1 MDLVPPLRE
10 PLDQPLRSV
19 LGPATAKVM
28 AEHLGLHTVGDLLHH
43 YPRRYE
49 ERGQLTHLADLP
61 MDEHVT
67 VVAQVADAR
76 LHSFASA
83 KAPRGKGQRLEV
95 TITDGSGRL
104 QLVFFGNG
112 VHKPHKELLPG
123 TRALFAGKV
132 SVFNRRLQLA
142 HPAYEL
148 LRGDTGDAA
157 QAIDSWA
164 GALIPIYPATARLES
179 WKIAK
184 AVQTV
189 LPSAREAIDPLPESL
204 REGRGLV
211 SLPEALLKIHQPHSK
226 ADFHAARDRLKWDEA
241 FVLQVALA
249 RRRHADAQLPAVAR
263 TPRPDGLL
271 TAFDARLPFTLTDGQ
286 RKVSGEIFDDL
297 ATEHPM
303 HRLLQGEVG
312 SGKAQPMDSLV
323 LTPTGFLRMGDVRLG
338 DEVIVPTGEIALVD
352 GVFPQGERD
361 VWRIVLSDGSSVE
374 CDDEHLWIVGTRC
387 GWHRGQEPKVMT
399 TREIRHDL
407 YKANGSSKWYIPSA
421 TPVDLGGDSALPLDP
436 YLFGLLLGYGSF
448 RHNLRVSTVDAEIH
462 DAVAAS
468 VAPDCRLVPV
478 TGSRCDYT
486 IQLTHRSGGARN
498 PIIETLCDLELWG
511 VTSHGKFIP
520 DKFKNTS
527 IKNRL
532 ALLQGLLDTDG
543 TVDQNGM
550 SISLCSASL
559 RLAEDVAWLVRS
571 LGGRARVLPKK
582 AAFNVS
588 VSLPGEHPPFRLTRK
603 AERIR
608 VRPKYNTFRRGIRD
622 VEYVGRKP
630 VQCISVAHPSHA
642 YVTDHFAVTHNT
654 MVALRAMLAV
664 VDTGGQ
670 AAMLAPTEVL
680 AQQHHRSVTE
690 MMGELAEGGMLGGAE
705 HATKVVLLTGS
716 MGAAARRQAL
726 LDLATGEAGIVIGTH
741 ALIEDKVQ
749 FHDLGLVVV
758 DEQHRFGVEQRDAL
772 RGKGKQPP
780 HLLVMTATPIPR
792 TVAMTVFGDLETSVL
807 DQLPAGRSPIA
818 SHVVPAA
825 DKPHFLARAWER
837 VREEVG
843 NGHQAYVVCP
853 RIGDEEDD
861 GKKSGRKKSPE
872 DEAEKR
878 PPLAVLDIADQLAA
892 GPLRGLGVEVLHGRM
907 QPDDKDA
914 VMRRFAAGETDVL
927 VATTVIEVGVNVPN
941 ATVMVIMDADRF
953 GVSQLHQLRGRVG
966 RGSAPGL
973 CLLVTEMPEAS
984 AARQRLNAV
993 ASTLDGFELS
1003 RIDLEQ
1009 RREGDVLGQAQSG
1022 ARTSLRM
1029 LAVIEDEEIIAEAR
1043 EEAAAVV
1050 AADPD
1055 LEHLPGLRTA
1065 LDALLDEEREQYLD
1079 KG

>member
-1 MDLVPPLRE
+1 MDLVPALQE
-10 PLDQPLRSV
+10 PLKKV

-76 LHSFASA
+76 LHTFASA

-132 SVFNRRLQLA
+132 SLFNRRLQLN

-148 LRGDTGDAA
+148 LRGDGEGAEEA
-157 QAIDSWA
+157 VESWA
-164 GALIPIYPATARLES
+164 GALIPLYPATAKLES
-179 WKIAK
+179 WKIGK

-189 LPSAREAIDPLPESL
+189 LPSAQEALDPLPDSL

-211 SLPEALLKIHQPHSK
+211 SLPEALLKIHRPHTK
-226 ADFHAARDRLKWDEA
+226 ADIADARARLKWDEA

-249 RRRHADAQLPAVAR
+249 RRRHADAQLPAV
-263 TPRPDGLL
+263 PRRPAPDGLL
-271 TAFDARLPFTLTDGQ
+271 TAFDDRLPFTLTDGQ
-286 RKVSGEIFDDL
+286 RKVSKEIFDDL
-297 ATEHPM
+297 ATDHPM

-312 SGKAQPMDSLV
+312 SGK
-323 LTPTGFLRMGDVRLG
+323 
-338 DEVIVPTGEIALVD
+338 
-352 GVFPQGERD
+352 
-361 VWRIVLSDGSSVE
+361 
-374 CDDEHLWIVGTRC
+374 
-387 GWHRGQEPKVMT
+387 
-399 TREIRHDL
+399 
-407 YKANGSSKWYIPSA
+407 
-421 TPVDLGGDSALPLDP
+421 
-436 YLFGLLLGYGSF
+436 
-448 RHNLRVSTVDAEIH
+448 
-462 DAVAAS
+462 
-468 VAPDCRLVPV
+468 
-478 TGSRCDYT
+478 
-486 IQLTHRSGGARN
+486 
-498 PIIETLCDLELWG
+498 
-511 VTSHGKFIP
+511 
-520 DKFKNTS
+520 
-527 IKNRL
+527 
-532 ALLQGLLDTDG
+532 
-543 TVDQNGM
+543 
-550 SISLCSASL
+550 
-559 RLAEDVAWLVRS
+559 
-571 LGGRARVLPKK
+571 
-582 AAFNVS
+582 
-588 VSLPGEHPPFRLTRK
+588 
-603 AERIR
+603 
-608 VRPKYNTFRRGIRD
+608 
-622 VEYVGRKP
+622 
-630 VQCISVAHPSHA
+630 
-642 YVTDHFAVTHNT
+642 T
-654 MVALRAMLAV
+654 MVALRAMLVV
-664 VDTGGQ
+664 VDAGGQ

-680 AQQHHRSVTE
+680 AQQHHRSITE

-705 HATKVVLLTGS
+705 RATKVVLLTGS
-716 MGAAARRQAL
+716 MGAAARRKAL
-726 LDLATGEAGIVIGTH
+726 LDLVTGEAGIVIGTH

-825 DKPHFLARAWER
+825 EKPHFLARAWER

-843 NGHQAYVVCP
+843 KGHQAYVVCP
-853 RIGDEEDD
+853 RIGDEDD
-861 GKKSGRKKSPE
+861 DPKAAKKKQSPE
-872 DEAEKR
+872 DDAEKR
-878 PPLAVLDIADQLAA
+878 PPLAVLDVAAQLAR
-892 GPLRGLGVEVLHGRM
+892 GPLQGLTVEVLHGRM
-907 QPDDKDA
+907 PPDDKDA
-914 VMRRFAAGETDVL
+914 VMRRFAAGDTDVL

-941 ATVMVIMDADRF
+941 ATAMVIMDADRF

-973 CLLVTEMPEAS
+973 CLLVSEMPEAS
-984 AARQRLNAV
+984 PARQRLNAV

-1003 RIDLEQ
+1003 RLDLEQ

-1022 ARTSLRM
+1022 VRSSLRV
-1029 LAVIEDEEIIAEAR
+1029 LAVIEDEEVIAQAR

-1050 AADPD
+1050 AADPE

>member
-1 MDLVPPLRE
+1 MDAVPALDE
-10 PLDQPLRSV
+10 PLKKV

-76 LHSFASA
+76 LHTFASSR
-83 KAPRGKGQRLEV
+83 APRGKGQRLEV

-104 QLVFFGNG
+104 QLVFFGAG

-123 TRALFAGKV
+123 TRAMFAGKV
-132 SVFNRRLQLA
+132 SVFNRRLQLT

-148 LRGDTGDAA
+148 LRA
-157 QAIDSWA
+157 DSEEAVETWA
-164 GALIPIYPATARLES
+164 GALIPLYPATAKLES
-179 WKIAK
+179 WKIGK
-184 AVQTV
+184 AIQTV
-189 LPSAREAIDPLPESL
+189 LPSAQEAADPLPQTL

-211 SLPEALLKIHQPHSK
+211 PLPEALLKIHRPHTK
-226 ADFHAARDRLKWDEA
+226 ADIEEARARLKWDEA

-249 RRRHADAQLPAVAR
+249 RRRHADAQLPAVPR
-263 TPRPDGLL
+263 RPRPDGILA
-271 TAFDARLPFTLTDGQ
+271 AFDDRLPFTLTEGQ
-286 RKVSGEIFDDL
+286 RKVSEEIFADL
-297 ATEHPM
+297 ATDHPM

-312 SGKAQPMDSLV
+312 SGK
-323 LTPTGFLRMGDVRLG
+323 
-338 DEVIVPTGEIALVD
+338 
-352 GVFPQGERD
+352 
-361 VWRIVLSDGSSVE
+361 
-374 CDDEHLWIVGTRC
+374 
-387 GWHRGQEPKVMT
+387 
-399 TREIRHDL
+399 
-407 YKANGSSKWYIPSA
+407 
-421 TPVDLGGDSALPLDP
+421 
-436 YLFGLLLGYGSF
+436 
-448 RHNLRVSTVDAEIH
+448 
-462 DAVAAS
+462 
-468 VAPDCRLVPV
+468 
-478 TGSRCDYT
+478 
-486 IQLTHRSGGARN
+486 
-498 PIIETLCDLELWG
+498 TL
-511 VTSHGKFIP
+511 
-520 DKFKNTS
+520 
-527 IKNRL
+527 
-532 ALLQGLLDTDG
+532 
-543 TVDQNGM
+543 
-550 SISLCSASL
+550 
-559 RLAEDVAWLVRS
+559 
-571 LGGRARVLPKK
+571 
-582 AAFNVS
+582 
-588 VSLPGEHPPFRLTRK
+588 
-603 AERIR
+603 
-608 VRPKYNTFRRGIRD
+608 
-622 VEYVGRKP
+622 
-630 VQCISVAHPSHA
+630 
-642 YVTDHFAVTHNT
+642 
-654 MVALRAMLAV
+654 VALRAMLAV
-664 VDTGGQ
+664 VDAGGQ

-705 HATKVVLLTGS
+705 NATKVVLLTGS
-716 MGAAARRQAL
+716 MGAAARRKAL
-726 LDLATGEAGIVIGTH
+726 LDLATGEAGVVIGTH

-807 DQLPAGRSPIA
+807 DQLPAGRSPIS

-843 NGHQAYVVCP
+843 KGHQAYVVCP
-853 RIGDEEDD
+853 RIGDEED
-861 GKKSGRKKSPE
+861 GAKAKKKTPE

-878 PPLAVLDIADQLAA
+878 PPLAVLDIAEQLAR
-892 GPLRGLGVEVLHGRM
+892 GPLAGLRVEVLHGRM

-914 VMRRFAAGETDVL
+914 VMRRFAAGEADVL

-984 AARQRLNAV
+984 PARRRLTAV

-1022 ARTSLRM
+1022 TRSSLRM
-1029 LAVIEDEEIIAEAR
+1029 LAVIDDEEVIAEAR
-1043 EEAAAVV
+1043 EEATRIV

-1055 LEHLPGLRTA
+1055 LERLPALRTA
-1065 LDALLDEEREQYLD
+1065 LDALLDEEREQYLE

>member
-1 MDLVPPLRE
+1 MDPVPALEE
-10 PLDQPLRSV
+10 PLKNS
-19 LGPATAKVM
+19 LGAATAKVM

-76 LHSFASA
+76 LHTFSSP

-148 LRGDTGDAA
+148 LRADRDDPAET
-157 QAIDSWA
+157 IDSWA
-164 GALIPIYPATARLES
+164 GALIPIYPATAKLES

-189 LPSAREAIDPLPESL
+189 LPSAREAVDPLPASL
-204 REGRGLV
+204 RDGRGLV
-211 SLPEALLKIHQPHSK
+211 PLPEALLKIHRPHTK
-226 ADFHAARDRLKWDEA
+226 ADIEDARERLKWDEA

-263 TPRPDGLL
+263 RPAPDGLL
-271 TAFDARLPFTLTDGQ
+271 TAFDARLPFTLTEGQ
-286 RKVSGEIFDDL
+286 RKVSEEIFTDL

-312 SGKAQPMDSLV
+312 SGK
-323 LTPTGFLRMGDVRLG
+323 
-338 DEVIVPTGEIALVD
+338 
-352 GVFPQGERD
+352 
-361 VWRIVLSDGSSVE
+361 
-374 CDDEHLWIVGTRC
+374 
-387 GWHRGQEPKVMT
+387 
-399 TREIRHDL
+399 
-407 YKANGSSKWYIPSA
+407 
-421 TPVDLGGDSALPLDP
+421 
-436 YLFGLLLGYGSF
+436 
-448 RHNLRVSTVDAEIH
+448 
-462 DAVAAS
+462 
-468 VAPDCRLVPV
+468 
-478 TGSRCDYT
+478 
-486 IQLTHRSGGARN
+486 
-498 PIIETLCDLELWG
+498 
-511 VTSHGKFIP
+511 
-520 DKFKNTS
+520 
-527 IKNRL
+527 
-532 ALLQGLLDTDG
+532 
-543 TVDQNGM
+543 
-550 SISLCSASL
+550 
-559 RLAEDVAWLVRS
+559 
-571 LGGRARVLPKK
+571 
-582 AAFNVS
+582 
-588 VSLPGEHPPFRLTRK
+588 
-603 AERIR
+603 
-608 VRPKYNTFRRGIRD
+608 
-622 VEYVGRKP
+622 
-630 VQCISVAHPSHA
+630 
-642 YVTDHFAVTHNT
+642 T

-664 VDTGGQ
+664 VDAGGQ
-670 AAMLAPTEVL
+670 AALLAPTEVL

-690 MMGELAEGGMLGGAE
+690 MMGELAEGGMLGGSE

-726 LDLATGEAGIVIGTH
+726 LDLVTGEAGIVIGTH

-749 FHDLGLVVV
+749 FQDLGLVVV

-837 VREEVG
+837 VREEVQ

-861 GKKSGRKKSPE
+861 AKKAKRSAE
-872 DEAEKR
+872 DDAEKR
-878 PPLAVLDIADQLAA
+878 PPLAVLEVADQLAR
-892 GPLRGLGVEVLHGRM
+892 GPLKGLRVEVLHGRM

-941 ATVMVIMDADRF
+941 ATAMVVMDADRF

-966 RGSAPGL
+966 RGSAAGL

-984 AARQRLNAV
+984 AARARLNAV

-1022 ARTSLRM
+1022 ARSSLRM
-1029 LAVIEDEEIIAEAR
+1029 LAVIDDEEVIAAAR

-1055 LEHLPGLRTA
+1055 LSGLPALRTA

>member
-1 MDLVPPLRE
+1 MDLVPALEE
-10 PLDQPLRSV
+10 PLKKV

-28 AEHLGLHTVGDLLHH
+28 AEHLGLHSVGDLLHH

-76 LHSFASA
+76 LHTFASA

-132 SVFNRRLQLA
+132 SLFNRRLQLA

-148 LRGDTGDAA
+148 LRGADDEAA
-157 QAIDSWA
+157 ETVESWA
-164 GALIPIYPATARLES
+164 GALIPLYPATAKLES
-179 WKIAK
+179 WKIGK

-189 LPSAREAIDPLPESL
+189 LPSALEAVDPLPESL
-204 REGRGLV
+204 REGRGLIP
-211 SLPEALLKIHQPHSK
+211 LPEALLKIHRPHTK
-226 ADFHAARDRLKWDEA
+226 ADIADAHARLKWDEA

-249 RRRHADAQLPAVAR
+249 RRRHADAQLPAV
-263 TPRPDGLL
+263 PRKPAPDGLL
-271 TAFDARLPFTLTDGQ
+271 TAFDDRLPFTLTEGQ
-286 RKVSGEIFDDL
+286 QKVSKEIFDDL
-297 ATEHPM
+297 ATDHPM

-312 SGKAQPMDSLV
+312 SGK
-323 LTPTGFLRMGDVRLG
+323 
-338 DEVIVPTGEIALVD
+338 
-352 GVFPQGERD
+352 
-361 VWRIVLSDGSSVE
+361 
-374 CDDEHLWIVGTRC
+374 
-387 GWHRGQEPKVMT
+387 
-399 TREIRHDL
+399 
-407 YKANGSSKWYIPSA
+407 
-421 TPVDLGGDSALPLDP
+421 
-436 YLFGLLLGYGSF
+436 
-448 RHNLRVSTVDAEIH
+448 
-462 DAVAAS
+462 
-468 VAPDCRLVPV
+468 
-478 TGSRCDYT
+478 
-486 IQLTHRSGGARN
+486 
-498 PIIETLCDLELWG
+498 TL
-511 VTSHGKFIP
+511 
-520 DKFKNTS
+520 
-527 IKNRL
+527 
-532 ALLQGLLDTDG
+532 
-543 TVDQNGM
+543 
-550 SISLCSASL
+550 
-559 RLAEDVAWLVRS
+559 
-571 LGGRARVLPKK
+571 
-582 AAFNVS
+582 
-588 VSLPGEHPPFRLTRK
+588 
-603 AERIR
+603 
-608 VRPKYNTFRRGIRD
+608 
-622 VEYVGRKP
+622 
-630 VQCISVAHPSHA
+630 
-642 YVTDHFAVTHNT
+642 
-654 MVALRAMLAV
+654 VALRAMLAV
-664 VDTGGQ
+664 VDAGGQ

-680 AQQHHRSVTE
+680 AQQHHRSVVE
-690 MMGELAEGGMLGGAE
+690 MMGELAEGGMLGGSE
-705 HATKVVLLTGS
+705 QGTKVVLLTGS
-716 MGAAARRQAL
+716 MGTAARRQAM
-726 LDLATGEAGIVIGTH
+726 LDLVTGEAGIVIGTH

-772 RGKGKQPP
+772 RGKGRQPP

-825 DKPHFLARAWER
+825 DKPHFLTRAWER
-837 VREEVG
+837 VREEVE

-861 GKKSGRKKSPE
+861 PKKSAKQKSPE

-878 PPLAVLDIADQLAA
+878 PPLAVLDIADQLAK
-892 GPLRGLGVEVLHGRM
+892 GPLSGLRVEVLHGRM
-907 QPDDKDA
+907 HPDDKDA
-914 VMRRFAAGETDVL
+914 VMRRFAAGETHVL

-941 ATVMVIMDADRF
+941 ATAMVIMDADRF

-973 CLLVTEMPEAS
+973 CLLVSEMPEAS
-984 AARQRLNAV
+984 PARQRLNAV

-1022 ARTSLRM
+1022 ARTSLRV

-1043 EEAAAVV
+1043 QEATSVV
-1050 AADPD
+1050 EADPE
-1055 LEHLPGLRTA
+1055 LTSLPGLRTA
-1065 LDALLDEEREQYLD
+1065 LEALVDEEREQYLE

>member
-1 MDLVPPLRE
+1 MDPVPALQE
-10 PLDQPLRSV
+10 TLKKV

-49 ERGQLTHLADLP
+49 ERGRLTHLADLP

-76 LHSFASA
+76 LHTFASSR
-83 KAPRGKGQRLEV
+83 APRGKGQRLEV

-123 TRALFAGKV
+123 TRAMFAGKV

-148 LRGDTGDAA
+148 LKEDTGEPVE
-157 QAIDSWA
+157 SWA
-164 GALIPIYPATARLES
+164 GALIPIYPATAKLES
-179 WKIAK
+179 WKIGK

-189 LPSAREAIDPLPESL
+189 LPSAQEAVDPLPDTL
-204 REGRGLV
+204 RAGRGLV
-211 SLPEALLKIHQPHSK
+211 SLPEALLKVHRPHTK
-226 ADFHAARDRLKWDEA
+226 ADIADAHARLKWDEA

-263 TPRPDGLL
+263 RPGPDGLL
-271 TAFDARLPFTLTDGQ
+271 AAFDDRLPFTLTEGQ
-286 RKVSGEIFDDL
+286 QKVSREIFDDL

-312 SGKAQPMDSLV
+312 SGK
-323 LTPTGFLRMGDVRLG
+323 
-338 DEVIVPTGEIALVD
+338 
-352 GVFPQGERD
+352 
-361 VWRIVLSDGSSVE
+361 
-374 CDDEHLWIVGTRC
+374 
-387 GWHRGQEPKVMT
+387 
-399 TREIRHDL
+399 
-407 YKANGSSKWYIPSA
+407 
-421 TPVDLGGDSALPLDP
+421 
-436 YLFGLLLGYGSF
+436 
-448 RHNLRVSTVDAEIH
+448 
-462 DAVAAS
+462 
-468 VAPDCRLVPV
+468 
-478 TGSRCDYT
+478 
-486 IQLTHRSGGARN
+486 
-498 PIIETLCDLELWG
+498 TL
-511 VTSHGKFIP
+511 
-520 DKFKNTS
+520 
-527 IKNRL
+527 
-532 ALLQGLLDTDG
+532 
-543 TVDQNGM
+543 
-550 SISLCSASL
+550 
-559 RLAEDVAWLVRS
+559 
-571 LGGRARVLPKK
+571 
-582 AAFNVS
+582 
-588 VSLPGEHPPFRLTRK
+588 
-603 AERIR
+603 
-608 VRPKYNTFRRGIRD
+608 
-622 VEYVGRKP
+622 
-630 VQCISVAHPSHA
+630 
-642 YVTDHFAVTHNT
+642 
-654 MVALRAMLAV
+654 VALRAMLAV
-664 VDTGGQ
+664 VDAGGQ

-705 HATKVVLLTGS
+705 HATKVALLTGS
-716 MGAAARRQAL
+716 MGTAARRQAL

-772 RGKGKQPP
+772 RGKGHSQGEKRTP

-837 VREEVG
+837 VREEVA

-853 RIGDEEDD
+853 RIGDEDD
-861 GKKSGRKKSPE
+861 DPKKGARKKSPE

-878 PPLAVLDIADQLAA
+878 PPLAVLDVADQLAK
-892 GPLRGLGVEVLHGRM
+892 GPLHGLRVEMLHGRM

-941 ATVMVIMDADRF
+941 ATAMVIMDADRF

-966 RGSAPGL
+966 RGTAPGL

-1022 ARTSLRM
+1022 ARSSLRV

-1043 EEAAAVV
+1043 QEAAAVV

-1055 LEHLPGLRTA
+1055 LERLPGLRTA
-1065 LDALLDEEREQYLD
+1065 LDALLDDEREQYLE

>member
-1 MDLVPPLRE
+1 MDLVPALQE
-10 PLDQPLRSV
+10 PLKKV

-76 LHSFASA
+76 LHTFASS

-123 TRALFAGKV
+123 TRAMFAGKV

-148 LRGDTGDAA
+148 LHGDTEGEETVE
-157 QAIDSWA
+157 SWA
-164 GALIPIYPATARLES
+164 GALIPLYPATAKLES
-179 WKIAK
+179 WKLAK
-184 AVQTV
+184 AIQTV
-189 LPSAREAIDPLPESL
+189 LPSAQEAVDPLPESL

-211 SLPEALLKIHQPHSK
+211 SLPEALLKIHRPHTK
-226 ADFHAARDRLKWDEA
+226 ADIEDARARLKWDEA
-241 FVLQVALA
+241 FVLQIALA
-249 RRRHADAQLPAVAR
+249 RRRHAESQLPAV
-263 TPRPDGLL
+263 PRKPGPDGLL
-271 TAFDARLPFTLTDGQ
+271 TAFDDRLPFTLTDGQ
-286 RKVSGEIFDDL
+286 QKVSREIFDDL
-297 ATEHPM
+297 ATDHPM

-312 SGKAQPMDSLV
+312 SGK
-323 LTPTGFLRMGDVRLG
+323 
-338 DEVIVPTGEIALVD
+338 
-352 GVFPQGERD
+352 
-361 VWRIVLSDGSSVE
+361 
-374 CDDEHLWIVGTRC
+374 
-387 GWHRGQEPKVMT
+387 
-399 TREIRHDL
+399 
-407 YKANGSSKWYIPSA
+407 
-421 TPVDLGGDSALPLDP
+421 
-436 YLFGLLLGYGSF
+436 
-448 RHNLRVSTVDAEIH
+448 
-462 DAVAAS
+462 
-468 VAPDCRLVPV
+468 
-478 TGSRCDYT
+478 
-486 IQLTHRSGGARN
+486 
-498 PIIETLCDLELWG
+498 TL
-511 VTSHGKFIP
+511 
-520 DKFKNTS
+520 
-527 IKNRL
+527 
-532 ALLQGLLDTDG
+532 
-543 TVDQNGM
+543 
-550 SISLCSASL
+550 
-559 RLAEDVAWLVRS
+559 
-571 LGGRARVLPKK
+571 
-582 AAFNVS
+582 
-588 VSLPGEHPPFRLTRK
+588 
-603 AERIR
+603 
-608 VRPKYNTFRRGIRD
+608 
-622 VEYVGRKP
+622 
-630 VQCISVAHPSHA
+630 
-642 YVTDHFAVTHNT
+642 
-654 MVALRAMLAV
+654 VALRAMLAV
-664 VDTGGQ
+664 VDSGGQ
-670 AAMLAPTEVL
+670 AVMLAPTEVL
-680 AQQHHRSVTE
+680 AQQHHRSVVE

-716 MGAAARRQAL
+716 MGAAARRHAL

-837 VREEVG
+837 VREEVS

-853 RIGDEEDD
+853 RIGDEDD
-861 GKKSGRKKSPE
+861 DPKKGAKQSKQPPE
-872 DEAEKR
+872 GDADKR
-878 PPLAVLDIADQLAA
+878 PPLAVLDVAEQLAK
-892 GPLRGLGVEVLHGRM
+892 GPLQGLKVEVLHGRM

-941 ATVMVIMDADRF
+941 ATAMVIMDADRF

-973 CLLVTEMPEAS
+973 CLLVSEMPEAS

-993 ASTLDGFELS
+993 ASTRDGFELS

-1022 ARTSLRM
+1022 ARTSLRV
-1029 LAVIEDEEIIAEAR
+1029 LAVIEDEEVIAEAR
-1043 EEAAAVV
+1043 QEAAAVV
-1050 AADPD
+1050 AADPE
-1055 LEHLPGLRTA
+1055 LTGLPGLRTA
-1065 LDALLDEEREQYLD
+1065 LEALLDEEREQYLE

>member
-1 MDLVPPLRE
+1 MDLVPALQE
-10 PLDQPLRSV
+10 PLKQPLKSV

-76 LHSFASA
+76 LHTFASSR
-83 KAPRGKGQRLEV
+83 APRGKGQRLEV

-123 TRALFAGKV
+123 TRAMFAGKV

-148 LRGDTGDAA
+148 LKGEDGEAVE
-157 QAIDSWA
+157 SWA
-164 GALIPIYPATARLES
+164 GALIPLYPATAKLES
-179 WKIAK
+179 WKIGK

-189 LPSAREAIDPLPESL
+189 LPSAQEALDPLPESL
-204 REGRGLV
+204 RAGRGLV
-211 SLPEALLKIHQPHSK
+211 TLPEALLKVHRPHTK
-226 ADFHAARDRLKWDEA
+226 ADIADAHARLKWDEA

-249 RRRHADAQLPAVAR
+249 RRRHADTQLPAVAR
-263 TPRPDGLL
+263 VPGPDGLL
-271 TAFDARLPFTLTDGQ
+271 AAFDDRLPFTLTDGQ
-286 RKVSGEIFDDL
+286 RKVSREIFADL

-312 SGKAQPMDSLV
+312 SGK
-323 LTPTGFLRMGDVRLG
+323 
-338 DEVIVPTGEIALVD
+338 
-352 GVFPQGERD
+352 
-361 VWRIVLSDGSSVE
+361 
-374 CDDEHLWIVGTRC
+374 
-387 GWHRGQEPKVMT
+387 
-399 TREIRHDL
+399 
-407 YKANGSSKWYIPSA
+407 
-421 TPVDLGGDSALPLDP
+421 
-436 YLFGLLLGYGSF
+436 
-448 RHNLRVSTVDAEIH
+448 
-462 DAVAAS
+462 
-468 VAPDCRLVPV
+468 
-478 TGSRCDYT
+478 
-486 IQLTHRSGGARN
+486 
-498 PIIETLCDLELWG
+498 TL
-511 VTSHGKFIP
+511 
-520 DKFKNTS
+520 
-527 IKNRL
+527 
-532 ALLQGLLDTDG
+532 
-543 TVDQNGM
+543 
-550 SISLCSASL
+550 
-559 RLAEDVAWLVRS
+559 
-571 LGGRARVLPKK
+571 
-582 AAFNVS
+582 
-588 VSLPGEHPPFRLTRK
+588 
-603 AERIR
+603 
-608 VRPKYNTFRRGIRD
+608 
-622 VEYVGRKP
+622 
-630 VQCISVAHPSHA
+630 
-642 YVTDHFAVTHNT
+642 
-654 MVALRAMLAV
+654 VALRAMLAV
-664 VDTGGQ
+664 VDAGGQ

-690 MMGELAEGGMLGGAE
+690 MMGELAESGMLGGAE

-741 ALIEDKVQ
+741 ALIEDKVL
-749 FHDLGLVVV
+749 FDDLGLVVV

-837 VREEVG
+837 VREEVAK
-843 NGHQAYVVCP
+843 GHQAYVVCP

-861 GKKSGRKKSPE
+861 PKKAAAKKSAE

-878 PPLAVLDIADQLAA
+878 PPFAVMDIADQLAR
-892 GPLRGLGVEVLHGRM
+892 GPLHGLKVEVLHGRM

-1022 ARTSLRM
+1022 ARSSLRV

-1050 AADPD
+1050 AADPE
-1055 LEHLPGLRTA
+1055 LERLPGLRTA
-1065 LDALLDEEREQYLD
+1065 LDALLDEEREQYLE